1 MSNSSKVMAFK
12 AMDENMKCRGF
23 QYEVGKE
30 YEESGAVKICSKG
43 FHACENPFDVWNY
56 YPVSSRYASVE
67 LSGEVEKDGDKTVC
81 SKIAIKAELTFPEF
95 VIKGVEYLI
104 GLTNSVKS
112 KEGDYAKIGSSGN
125 SAQIGSSG
133 DYAQIGSS
141 GNSTQIGSSGY
152 YAKIGS
158 SGNSAQI
165 GSSGDYAK
173 IGSSGDYA
181 QIESKGKDSVV
192 AAIGVNSCAC
202 GEIGSWLTLA
212 EYDAEYKP
220 VCVKSR
226 KIDGNR
232 LKAGVYYKLKDKKF
246 IEV

>member
-1 MSNSSKVMAFK
+1 MSNKNKIMAFK
-12 AMDENMKCRGF
+12 AFDKNMKCREF
-23 QYEVGKE
+23 QYEVGRE
-30 YEESGAVKICSKG
+30 YEQDGDVKLCECG

-56 YPVSSRYASVE
+56 YPINSKYARVE
-67 LSGEVEKDGDKTVC
+67 LSGEIKKDGDKSVC
-81 SKIAIKAELTFPEF
+81 SKIKIKAELSFPDF
-95 VIKGVEYLI
+95 IRQGVEYLI
-104 GLTNSVKS
+104 RIASTSKS
-112 KEGDYAKIGSSGN
+112 NNEHFAQIGSSGDSAKIGSSGDSAQIGSSGYSAQIGSSGD

-133 DYAQIGSS
+133 DYA
-141 GNSTQIGSSGY
+141 
-152 YAKIGS
+152 K
-158 SGNSAQI
+158 I

>member
-1 MSNSSKVMAFK
+1 MSNKNKIMAFK
-12 AMDENMKCRGF
+12 AFDKNMKCREF
-23 QYEVGKE
+23 QYEVGRE
-30 YEESGAVKICSKG
+30 YEQDGDVKLCECG

-56 YPVSSRYASVE
+56 YPINSKYARVE
-67 LSGEVEKDGDKTVC
+67 LSGEIKKDGDKSVC
-81 SKIAIKAELTFPEF
+81 SKIKIKAELSFPDF
-95 VIKGVEYLI
+95 IRQGVEYLI
-104 GLTNSVKS
+104 RIASTSKS
-112 KEGDYAKIGSSGN
+112 NNEHF
-125 SAQIGSSG
+125 AQIGSSG
-133 DYAQIGSS
+133 DS
-141 GNSTQIGSSGY
+141 
-152 YAKIGS
+152 AKIGS
-158 SGNSAQI
+158 SGYS
-165 GSSGDYAK
+165 
-173 IGSSGDYA
+173 A

>member
-1 MSNSSKVMAFK
+1 MSNKNKIMAFK
-12 AMDENMKCRGF
+12 AFDKNMKCREF
-23 QYEVGKE
+23 QYEVGRE
-30 YEESGAVKICSKG
+30 YEQDGDVKLCECG

-56 YPVSSRYASVE
+56 YPINSKYARVE
-67 LSGEVEKDGDKTVC
+67 LSGEIKKDGDKSVC
-81 SKIAIKAELTFPEF
+81 SKIKIKAELSFPDF
-95 VIKGVEYLI
+95 IRQGVEYLI
-104 GLTNSVKS
+104 RIASTSKS
-112 KEGDYAKIGSSGN
+112 NNEHFAQIGSSGDSAKIGSSGD

-133 DYAQIGSS
+133 DSA
-141 GNSTQIGSSGY
+141 QIGSSGY

-158 SGNSAQI
+158 SG
-165 GSSGDYAK
+165 Y
-173 IGSSGDYA
+173 YA